1 MRGRGEQLHDKIGKK
16 LILKIY
22 QPGYNCPSSI
32 SALVCIEREP
42 IVRFRPGTPSPSLSQ
57 AFGTISL
64 MSFSTSAISAPSA
77 LFLLSSCS
85 SLMSTSESDIAS
97 TLTKTPIHVEPLSPK
112 ELWLALD
119 IARLRL
125 SAVSSLPL
133 GDKEADVLCGVL
145 LVCGWRETG
154 MSISRTAE
162 DLDLDELHQRQV
174 GDEGR
179 EERERVLLK
188 RVHALGVTDIGCTK
202 GGWCYSASSERK
214 LLLYKLMCIV
224 LCCFRDSLI

>member
-1 MRGRGEQLHDKIGKK
+1 LYRAGTHRSLPPRDSIA
-16 LILKIY
+16 
-22 QPGYNCPSSI
+22 QP
-32 SALVCIEREP
+32 
-42 IVRFRPGTPSPSLSQ
+42 F
-57 AFGTISL
+57 
-64 MSFSTSAISAPSA
+64 
-77 LFLLSSCS
+77 S
-85 SLMSTSESDIAS
+85 SLRNDLVDELLDLGHKRTERLI
-97 TLTKTPIHVEPLSPK
+97 PLVFMLEFDVDKRIRHTVDVDEDADPRGAAVA
-112 ELWLALD
+112 EGVVAGDLD

-125 SAVSSLPL
+125 SAVGSLPL

-179 EERERVLLK
+179 GERERVLLK